1 MLILDLH
8 RYMLFHWPLLSAV
21 IGTTLNMCLLS
32 FIALLSWYQ
41 IYYSQS
47 NGNSNSLELPETK
60 TKNKTAMEERR
71 RNIREMLAKERKG
84 IYTPRKRSLGGYIGF
99 TLFVCTPSVDM
110 ILSKHVRRNGWMDFS
125 ENFIFSETLFFL

>member
-1 MLILDLH
+1 MLILDIH

-47 NGNSNSLELPETK
+47 NGNSTSLELPETK

-84 IYTPRKRSLGGYIGF
+84 IYTPRKRSLGGKWF
-99 TLFVCTPSVDM
+99 HPERLSVRLPVCPPS
-110 ILSKHVRRNGWMDFS
+110 
-125 ENFIFSETLFFL
+125 